1 MMPKPFLRSTQDEY
15 QTPRGNRR
23 DRSQSG
29 LSLII
34 PAYNASATIG
44 ITLMSAVLFKPR
56 NSEILVYIDGGSTQS
71 RFMSYA
77 ASKNWIKIF
86 RSSET
91 KGLSHGLNILI
102 SKSTKNV
109 IARLDHDD
117 VMLPFQ
123 LSKAL
128 RIIKKGKLD
137 IVFSNAVLFGSG
149 LRFLPFLPQTPFS
162 IRANDSARFLA
173 IENPFVHPTMV
184 ARKSSILDLGGY
196 RNTIGEDYELWLRA
210 SLAGLRISKLRGFGV
225 LYRLHAGQ
233 MTSDSNFSPL
243 VATNSDIR
251 EHRRKLMLS
260 LGYKVTE
267 ESIDEVAQKI
277 SMELERSNFGF
288 RWHNWV
294 RRMTLIFSN
303 KFLSPKKL
311 D

>member
-1 MMPKPFLRSTQDEY
+1 MPKPNSKFNQNTY
-15 QTPRGNRR
+15 QTRKAIGR
-23 DRSQSG
+23 DSSQSG

-44 ITLMSAVLFKPR
+44 ITLISAVLFKPR

-77 ASKNWIKIF
+77 ESRNWVKVF

-91 KGLSHGLNILI
+91 KGLSHGLNLLI
-102 SKSTKNV
+102 SKSTKDF

-117 VMLPFQ
+117 LTLPFQ
-123 LSKAL
+123 QSKAL
-128 RIIKKGKLD
+128 RLIKKDRLD

-243 VATNSDIR
+243 VSTNSDIR
-251 EHRRKLMLS
+251 EHRRKLMLI

-277 SMELERSNFGF
+277 SMELEKSNFGF
-288 RWHNWV
+288 RWHNRV
-294 RRMTLIFSN
+294 RRMTLMFSS